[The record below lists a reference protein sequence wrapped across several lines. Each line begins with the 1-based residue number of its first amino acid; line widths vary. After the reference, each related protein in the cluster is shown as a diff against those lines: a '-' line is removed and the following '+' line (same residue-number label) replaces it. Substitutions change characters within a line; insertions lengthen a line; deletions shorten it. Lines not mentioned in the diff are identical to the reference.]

1 MSSTRNSLYITI
13 LTATF
18 IGYLWLGISLIK
30 VATIENVEVCLIKK
44 VTNVPCPSCG
54 TTRSVMSIAKGE
66 FINAALLNPLGFILV
81 AIMIVVPIWII
92 VDLIKR
98 EESFYITYKKGE
110 QKFIKPTVY
119 IPFIIVII
127 ANWMWNIIKGI

>member
-1 MSSTRNSLYITI
+1 
-13 LTATF
+13 
-18 IGYLWLGISLIK
+18 
-30 VATIENVEVCLIKK
+30 
-44 VTNVPCPSCG
+44 
-54 TTRSVMSIAKGE
+54 MSIAKGE